1 MTYQTPLIFDS
12 AGLQLAE
19 STLHIDSID
28 VGVMIEQVSSNVI
41 VQNSV
46 LRLQQVQGN
55 IFNGQFLLGDL
66 WLDGREQQF
75 NINIQ
80 NIDLAQ
86 VVALQ
91 QQPGIRITG
100 NVDGDMPFIMGK
112 QGLRIEDGF
121 VSSLAGG
128 KLTIIN
134 NPSFNSIKEQQPEL
148 TLLENIDFT
157 QLKSNIKFTP
167 DGWVFFDLAL
177 QGNNPDKKQSVNFNY
192 SHQENIFSLLESIRL
207 VKSVENKIEQ
217 KITQGNIK

>member
-80 NIDLAQ
+80 NID
-86 VVALQ
+86 
-91 QQPGIRITG
+91 
-100 NVDGDMPFIMGK
+100 
-112 QGLRIEDGF
+112 
-121 VSSLAGG
+121 
-128 KLTIIN
+128 
-134 NPSFNSIKEQQPEL
+134 
-148 TLLENIDFT
+148 
-157 QLKSNIKFTP
+157 
-167 DGWVFFDLAL
+167 
-177 QGNNPDKKQSVNFNY
+177 
-192 SHQENIFSLLESIRL
+192 
-207 VKSVENKIEQ
+207 
-217 KITQGNIK
+217 